1 MCDSQDLEESQ
12 SHLLVCATMIE
23 ECTELRKNRTVKY
36 EDFFGDRDAQIA
48 AVHLYKKVMEVRQRL
63 FEEREDSY
71 PTGSKA
77 PNKLSAVEI
86 SLFGCNK

>member
-36 EDFFGDRDAQIA
+36 EDFFGGRDAQIA

-63 FEEREDSY
+63 FEEKEDS
-71 PTGSKA
+71 
-77 PNKLSAVEI
+77 
-86 SLFGCNK
+86 